1 MTCRDFV
8 DYLWRYL
15 HEELPAEERSE
26 FDAHLAVCPHC
37 VAYLKEYRATI
48 AMGREALGPGPD
60 GPAPEDAPDEL
71 IQAILSARKKS

>member
-15 HEELPAEERSE
+15 HEELPADERFE
-26 FDAHLAVCPHC
+26 FDAHLAVCPQC

-48 AMGREALGPGPD
+48 AMGRDALEATPD
-60 GPAPEDAPDEL
+60 AQVPDDAPEEL
-71 IQAILSARKKS
+71 IDAILAARKKS